1 MRKGFISEEIDRQNG
16 IACEGL
22 TADQSR
28 AMLKIISQIGE
39 RYSLSVL
46 IKKYV
51 NDVDKF
57 KQELDVM
64 LTLEFAV
71 MLMFGPTSSMIESL
85 LACSIVILASA
96 LIVMCESFKKISIPF
111 SGV

>member
-64 LTLEFAV
+64 LKERLVF
-71 MLMFGPTSSMIESL
+71 LQKIKNKMIQN
-85 LACSIVILASA
+85 
-96 LIVMCESFKKISIPF
+96 
-111 SGV
+111 